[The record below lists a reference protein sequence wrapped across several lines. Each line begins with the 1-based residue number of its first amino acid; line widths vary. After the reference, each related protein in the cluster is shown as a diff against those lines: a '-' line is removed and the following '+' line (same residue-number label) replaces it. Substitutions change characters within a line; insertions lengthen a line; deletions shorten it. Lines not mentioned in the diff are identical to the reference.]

1 MFDHIAALVLAFVA
15 LLALAALAAP
25 TITVGLPEEHIMGRL
40 LLTCVLFSR
49 FDVFEPETHAAQIY
63 GDPVRYRPN
72 PLHFRWFT
80 LPFLELSWSFGA

>member
-1 MFDHIAALVLAFVA
+1 
-15 LLALAALAAP
+15 
-25 TITVGLPEEHIMGRL
+25 MGRL